1 MPKLPLATKLLIY
14 LDAFV
19 VFVYFFVYF
28 MTPRCDLTTMECVP
42 FLQLR
47 DRGYVSIPISKP
59 GLVQLNPQEE
69 TLVEKI
75 HSTTGQSQQTSPK
88 EHTGLTGL

>member
-1 MPKLPLATKLLIY
+1 
-14 LDAFV
+14 
-19 VFVYFFVYF
+19 
-28 MTPRCDLTTMECVP
+28 MTPRCDLTIQECVP
-42 FLQLR
+42 YLQLR
-47 DRGYVSIPISKP
+47 GRGYDSIPILKP
-59 GLVQLNPQEE
+59 GLVQLSPQEE

>member
-1 MPKLPLATKLLIY
+1 
-14 LDAFV
+14 
-19 VFVYFFVYF
+19 
-28 MTPRCDLTTMECVP
+28 MTPRCDLTIQECVLY
-42 FLQLR
+42 LQLR
-47 DRGYVSIPISKP
+47 GRGYDSIPILKP
-59 GLVQLNPQEE
+59 GLVQLSPQEE